1 MHFSWAVVVAVVQ
14 VMELPTV
21 AVVVAVVEFVML
33 WEFL

>member
-1 MHFSWAVVVAVVQ
+1 VAVVAVDQ

-21 AVVVAVVEFVML
+21 VVAVAVAEFVML